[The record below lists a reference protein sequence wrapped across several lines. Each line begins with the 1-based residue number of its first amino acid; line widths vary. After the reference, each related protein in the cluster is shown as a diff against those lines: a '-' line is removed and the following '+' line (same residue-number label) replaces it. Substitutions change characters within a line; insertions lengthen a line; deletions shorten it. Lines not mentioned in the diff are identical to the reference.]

1 MYRCTRVTTI
11 IKNGDGERCSLL
23 IPPRYSS
30 QGLFLISQTIRN
42 DGALS
47 FIVCAKKTKIYTAR
61 NKGRKASRYV
71 TFPLPPTH
79 KFSRLNSVR
88 GFYCSVSRVYTIWS
102 VMSGFLTD
110 VLIFL
115 LILCS
120 LVYAVRSQTNELVI
134 TKKYF

>member
-1 MYRCTRVTTI
+1 MRKEYLIYMYRCTRVTTI
-11 IKNGDGERCSLL
+11 IKNGGGERCSLL

-71 TFPLPPTH
+71 TFQPPPLPR

-88 GFYCSVSRVYTIWS
+88 GFYCSVSRVYPIR
-102 VMSGFLTD
+102 
-110 VLIFL
+110 
-115 LILCS
+115 
-120 LVYAVRSQTNELVI
+120 LVTNEFSSDILI
-134 TKKYF
+134 CY